1 MKKQKTGILKQI
13 ARKKVLKK
21 ISEKENRIGRKLELR
36 EKKAIRK
43 KVIKELRVRGAIL
56 GTVGILG
63 IGGAI
68 ALNSR
73 NNVPE
78 LPEGRIETELEQETE
93 NSKSKRDKYIE
104 SLQEGIRTEDEI
116 STEILE
122 KIEQEIENL
131 KTPEEVLEYTKQI
144 YVDNYNEQN
153 EEKIE
158 TSDVKIRKNSFNKVF
173 YKDKAQNGDE
183 ILRFC
188 SESKAEKM
196 GIGIDGEQP
205 IISVEIR
212 GESREAVAQ
221 YMEDYI
227 SVYSE
232 NEVVQQYEEGS
243 LVDLAEVVQAGIDR
257 STSMVQE
264 ETSIAN
270 KEKYKQRFI
279 KAVAENRQNK
289 QKQLAKTDTSKNIE
303 KQSIDEERD

>member
-13 ARKKVLKK
+13 ARKKVLKE
-21 ISEKENRIGRKLELR
+21 ISEKEKRIGRKLEKR
-36 EKKAIRK
+36 EKIAIHK

-78 LPEGRIETELEQETE
+78 LPEGRIETELGEE
-93 NSKSKRDKYIE
+93 NSKSKRDKYLE
-104 SLQEGIRTEDEI
+104 SLQEGIGTEDEI
-116 STEILE
+116 SAEILDE
-122 KIEQEIENL
+122 IEQEIENL

-158 TSDVKIRKNSFNKVF
+158 TSEVKLRKSSSDKVF

-188 SESKAEKM
+188 SESEAKKR
-196 GIGIDGEQP
+196 GIGIDGDQP
-205 IISVEIR
+205 IISVEVDGR
-212 GESREAVAQ
+212 LSESVA
-221 YMEDYI
+221 YYWGDYVP
-227 SVYSE
+227 VYSE
-232 NEVVQQYEEGS
+232 NEEVQQYEENS

-257 STSMVQE
+257 ATSMVQE
-264 ETSIAN
+264 ETAIGV
-270 KEKYKQRFI
+270 KEEYKERFVN
-279 KAVAENRQNK
+279 AVAENRQNK
-289 QKQLAKTDTSKNIE
+289 QNQIAKTDTSKNIE